1 MSKALQEQVD
11 KLFEAT
17 KDLTS
22 LEEIEPHCEFFNE
35 WLNTEADISLN
46 SLGTKLSQ
54 VGFYKKFKSI
64 NLEQGKNAK
73 SVPTHDKEG
82 NVTGTQLKHYVLLLC
97 GLTKE
102 EWQQR
107 NETSRVSDRI
117 TFTDSEGSKGQ
128 EVDPEKYLEVTGKL
142 LESENPH
149 ELAVGL
155 IASTGRR
162 PHEILARGKFTAVE
176 GENYQVMFEGQG
188 KKRGE
193 KPVLKIHTL
202 FPASYVIERLH
213 HLRRDASVKSLL
225 QEVNSEFPKDTA
237 AQNRAIENRRGNSLR
252 RVVQEFFGGRETKEP
267 LLNFRQGEDQN
278 DCKALRAACAALVTE
293 RDCKGS
299 VGSKMYFYG
308 LFLGHIAPGA
318 QLSDRDL
325 RSLLTSLGYAD
336 YYLSKP
342 VPFPSSPEK
351 QTPVMIRVWD
361 ADAEVIKEWQ
371 KEWEVTNQ
379 QSVVSRLVESY
390 QKRMEAGKELVE
402 AKSKIAQLEAQ
413 VKQLQQD
420 NNQLHQEK
428 AEMKPIMQEP
438 QQVTLNVTDLEVFL
452 EKKITEVVEKAL
464 SQNMTVAPSSV
475 SIQSVKAPTQS
486 RPAAIKEDTA
496 ADWELKTNA
505 ELWGSKAKGAA
516 VEKIRRSFAAIT
528 TYNDTLAT
536 GDNDRLAVTN
546 QALRELSGVNGLVVG
561 DWIKSHADEIITHN
575 SKYGME
581 NSKDPSKVE
590 TYYNKRHGQE
600 KITSILSLINGE
612 LLDGEALKS
621 KE

>member
-1 MSKALQEQVD
+1 MSKPLREQVD

-22 LEEIEPHCEFFNE
+22 LEEIEPHCESFNE
-35 WLNTEADISLN
+35 WLKTESAISLN

-54 VGFYKKFKSI
+54 VDFYKKFKSI

-73 SVPTHDKEG
+73 SVPTHDAEG

-102 EWQQR
+102 QWQQR

-117 TFTDSEGSKGQ
+117 TFTDADGSKGQ

-162 PHEILARGKFTAVE
+162 PHEILARGKFTPVD
-176 GENYQVMFEGQG
+176 GETYQVMFEGQG

-202 FPASYVIERLH
+202 YPASYVIGRLH

-225 QEVNSEFPKDTA
+225 QEVNREFPKDTA

-318 QLSDRDL
+318 ELSDKDL
-325 RSLLTSLGYAD
+325 RSLTTSLGYAD
-336 YYLSKP
+336 YYVSKP

-351 QTPVMIRVWD
+351 QTPVMVRVWD

-379 QSVVSRLVESY
+379 QSVVNRLVESY
-390 QKRMEAGKELVE
+390 QKRMEVGKEMLE
-402 AKSKIAQLEAQ
+402 AKAKIAQLEAQ

-420 NNQLHQEK
+420 NNQLYKEK
-428 AEMKPIMQEP
+428 TEMEPITQEP
-438 QQVTLNVTDLEVFL
+438 QQVTLNVTDLEIFL
-452 EKKITEVVEKAL
+452 EKKITEAVEKAL
-464 SQNMTVAPSSV
+464 SQNAIVTASTSASTQPAKTS
-475 SIQSVKAPTQS
+475 TQS
-486 RPAAIKEDTA
+486 RPAPIKEDT

-505 ELWGSKAKGAA
+505 DLWGSKAKGAA
-516 VEKIRRSFAAIT
+516 VEKIRRSFMAIT

-536 GDNDRLAVTN
+536 GDNDRLAITN

-575 SKYGME
+575 SKYGMQ

-621 KE
+621 K